1 MPWPAA
7 GLFSTFANLR
17 LQMRQASMQRE
28 PRLGGGVEDVRLVA
42 VYDLQAI
49 RNAIIGCL
57 CRKLLQAQTALVED
71 TGPYS
76 RPVAYG

>member
-1 MPWPAA
+1 
-7 GLFSTFANLR
+7 
-17 LQMRQASMQRE
+17 MRQASMQRE

-57 CRKLLQAQTALVED
+57 CRKLLQAQTEVVED
-71 TGPYS
+71 TGLYS